1 MLNTLE
7 DWSKLVVA
15 ADCKENSHDSFVE
28 VSVFALLPHPANS
41 NAAIDTAMTSQSFL
55 YINSVEHQ

>member
-41 NAAIDTAMTSQSFL
+41 NAAIDTAMTTAKVFFIS
-55 YINSVEHQ
+55 IV